1 VALHFTWKPEQ
12 AAVEALLP
20 ALEMALAPFA
30 LRPHW
35 GKLFHTD
42 AETLAATFP
51 RLDDFRALA
60 DRLDPAGKFRNDFLE
75 RTVFT
80 R

>member
-20 ALEMALAPFA
+20 VIEAALAPF
-30 LRPHW
+30 LVRPHW
-35 GKLFHTD
+35 GKLFQAD
-42 AETLAATFP
+42 AAALAPLYP
-51 RLDDFRALA
+51 RFDDFRALA
-60 DRLDPAGKFRNDFLE
+60 DRLDPAGKFRNVFLE
-75 RTVFT
+75 RTVFG